1 MYEYAEDVISTMKV
15 SVNKNRDG
23 NIQQEGEAVAGVENF
38 TFKGFA
44 SSISAA
50 ETVNDEESTALH
62 NGVAGLVWLFSGTDE
77 NFDPT
82 TVIKTT
88 KEAIEDE

>member
-23 NIQQEGEAVAGVENF
+23 NIQQEGEEKFGEESF

-44 SSISAA
+44 SSLTAA
-50 ETVNDEESTALH
+50 ETVNDENSPALH
-62 NGVAGLVWLFSGTDE
+62 NGIAGLVWLFSGTDE

>member
-15 SVNKNRDG
+15 SVRKNSDG
-23 NIQQEGEAVAGVENF
+23 NICQEGETAVGEESF

-44 SSISAA
+44 SSITAA
-50 ETVNDEESTALH
+50 ETVNDENSPALH
-62 NGVAGLVWLFSGTDE
+62 NGVSGLVWLFSGTDE

-82 TVIKTT
+82 TVVKTT
-88 KEAIEDE
+88 KEAIENE

>member
-15 SVNKNRDG
+15 SINKNSKG
-23 NIQQEGEAVAGVENF
+23 NIQQEGEEKFGEESF

-44 SSISAA
+44 SSITAA
-50 ETVNDEESTALH
+50 ETVNDEDSTALH
-62 NGVAGLVWLFSGTDE
+62 NGVAGLVWLLSGTDE

-82 TVIKTT
+82 TVVKTT
-88 KEAIEDE
+88 KEAIENE